1 MADLG
6 LIDFKLGLY
15 IKINVNNGQNKFEVH
30 ISKNVAKMAILW
42 PKIGQRHFGAR
53 ASHGHNLAIFHQIL
67 TNEHTKMT
75 SSFRRIEWN
84 TILSSISLFY
94 ILVFWPHFCS
104 EASHG
109 QCCTYGLKT
118 TLKLLVHVLAIMA
131 SSYLKIVFQQK
142 SELNPPPL
150 KECKSFKY
158 LGLMVDNNLKFDI
171 HVDYIKKKIQ
181 KRIGAMYRGS
191 SLLPVKYR
199 KMFANSLILPH
210 FDYLDTIYGRASKT
224 KLHELDVLYKKVAKI
239 ALGVEKTESS
249 INVYKDMKWLPLHLR
264 RQVHL
269 SSYMLKILNGQSP
282 SNFINKFKF
291 ISGGSRDG
299 ANCNL
304 YTPKSKNLKNFYY
317 LGAKAW
323 NSLPVDLRNMSDPKV
338 FGKHFKSRL
347 LDSIINDPNYIVNNA
362 YDYIYKLKN

>member
-6 LIDFKLGLY
+6 LIDSKLSSY

-75 SSFRRIEWN
+75 SSLRRIEWN
-84 TILSSISLFY
+84 TIISSISLFY

-142 SELNPPPL
+142 SGLNPPP
-150 KECKSFKY
+150 
-158 LGLMVDNNLKFDI
+158 
-171 HVDYIKKKIQ
+171 
-181 KRIGAMYRGS
+181 
-191 SLLPVKYR
+191 PPPPPP
-199 KMFANSLILPH
+199 LILTTLNLNNN
-210 FDYLDTIYGRASKT
+210 FK
-224 KLHELDVLYKKVAKI
+224 
-239 ALGVEKTESS
+239 
-249 INVYKDMKWLPLHLR
+249 R
-264 RQVHL
+264 R
-269 SSYMLKILNGQSP
+269 
-282 SNFINKFKF
+282 
-291 ISGGSRDG
+291 
-299 ANCNL
+299 
-304 YTPKSKNLKNFYY
+304 
-317 LGAKAW
+317 
-323 NSLPVDLRNMSDPKV
+323 
-338 FGKHFKSRL
+338 
-347 LDSIINDPNYIVNNA
+347 II
-362 YDYIYKLKN
+362 

>member
-6 LIDFKLGLY
+6 LIDSKLGLY

-67 TNEHTKMT
+67 TNEHSKMT
-75 SSFRRIEWN
+75 NSLRRIEWN

-142 SELNPPPL
+142 SGLNPPPPPPPPPPPL
-150 KECKSFKY
+150 KQSNPVSIECFADFPYVSLNTRKY
-158 LGLMVDNNLKFDI
+158 SQKHYQYFFVQFLD
-171 HVDYIKKKIQ
+171 KIV
-181 KRIGAMYRGS
+181 I
-191 SLLPVKYR
+191 
-199 KMFANSLILPH
+199 ANKCSCI
-210 FDYLDTIYGRASKT
+210 
-224 KLHELDVLYKKVAKI
+224 
-239 ALGVEKTESS
+239 
-249 INVYKDMKWLPLHLR
+249 W
-264 RQVHL
+264 
-269 SSYMLKILNGQSP
+269 
-282 SNFINKFKF
+282 
-291 ISGGSRDG
+291 
-299 ANCNL
+299 
-304 YTPKSKNLKNFYY
+304 
-317 LGAKAW
+317 
-323 NSLPVDLRNMSDPKV
+323 
-338 FGKHFKSRL
+338 
-347 LDSIINDPNYIVNNA
+347 
-362 YDYIYKLKN
+362 